1 MMDLRRSMTDTT
13 GYFIDW
19 NGKARATDDPGDGY
33 ICDIDKP
40 ARYVAVTTPTGT
52 LVHEATLYRT
62 LEDIAKAGI
71 TAELV
76 PGTTPWGKPDEGF

>member
-1 MMDLRRSMTDTT
+1 MADAS

-19 NGKARATDDPGDGY
+19 NGKARSADDPGGGY
-33 ICDIDKP
+33 VCDIDRP
-40 ARYVAVTTPTGT
+40 ARYVAITTPTGT
-52 LVHEATLYRT
+52 LVHEATLYRS

-76 PGTTPWGKPDEGF
+76 PSNTPWGKPDEGF